1 MTSGRE
7 VVVTLKSTGCKG
19 QDNEVNFLEHVIL
32 SIDMSYSRRGDL
44 QILLTSPAGA
54 PRLYL
59 LTHTQWRLSVENI
72 GEGSE
77 STGWDG
83 RGCRRVAR
91 SHFGHLEILPRK
103 IFENVCSKSC
113 ILERFT

>member
-32 SIDMSYSRRGDL
+32 IIDMSYSRRGDL

-54 PRLYL
+54 
-59 LTHTQWRLSVENI
+59 SIV
-72 GEGSE
+72 
-77 STGWDG
+77 
-83 RGCRRVAR
+83 V
-91 SHFGHLEILPRK
+91 HLR
-103 IFENVCSKSC
+103 
-113 ILERFT
+113 T